1 MGALRYWPSRCGL
14 LFTRFGCK
22 IWCGAIL
29 DRSDRAASYNFGS
42 IIGFLRG
49 SLSVELLGRG
59 FAWLDTGT
67 MESLME
73 ASVFIQTVQNRQGV
87 VISSPEEINNFT
99 DDVLPQN
106 VLELWP
112 GALTVIVHVKKD
124 CILDTNLETIAFR
137 CPGDEWLRKVI
148 KECGSPIY
156 STSVNR
162 SGKPVLEEIES
173 IKAEFENET
182 DLIIED
188 GDKKGAL
195 PSTLIAVNDGQIKI
209 LRQGSVIIS

>member
-1 MGALRYWPSRCGL
+1 MTVSKNSSDSLKKAVECLKNGGIIITPTDTVYGFSGICDLKSFEKKYKTDDIIR
-14 LFTRFGCK
+14 K
-22 IWCGAIL
+22 IK
-29 DRSDRAASYNFGS
+29 
-42 IIGFLRG
+42 
-49 SLSVELLGRG
+49 GREETKP
-59 FAWLDTGT
+59 L
-67 MESLME
+67 
-73 ASVFIQTVQNRQGV
+73 IQL
-87 VISSPEEINNFT
+87 ISSPEEINNFT